1 MGNVVIIGS
10 FMTDLM
16 SRTPHLPKPGETV
29 MGGPFKLGP
38 GGKGANQ
45 AVACSRLGANVWFV
59 GCIGTDY
66 FGDVAMESFVSN
78 GVHTDFLRRSAESH
92 TGIALIGVSDET
104 RENLI
109 IVAPGVNSL
118 VSKEQVDSALK
129 TIKNIDI
136 VLVQYEIPEEII
148 LHIAETLDPKI
159 TFIVNPAPGRKT
171 DDKILKR
178 ADYIIPNESELE
190 ILSGVTI
197 NSLKDA
203 EEQALKLLKKGA
215 KNVIVT
221 LGNKGALLV
230 TQEKVK
236 YFDIFPA
243 EVVDTTGAGDAFCGA
258 LSFALSNG
266 KPIENAIKIA
276 NAVSGLSVTKI
287 GTAPAMP
294 YFKEL
299 EKYLSE
305 QNVLSLL

>member
-1 MGNVVIIGS
+1 MGSVVVIGS

-16 SRTPHLPKPGETV
+16 SRSPHLPKPGETV

-92 TGIALIGVSDET
+92 TGIALIGVSDKT

-197 NSLKDA
+197 NNVKDA

-258 LSFALSNG
+258 LSFALSEG
-266 KPIENAIKIA
+266 KTIEDAIKIA

-294 YFKEL
+294 YLKEL

-305 QNVLSLL
+305 QNILSLL